1 MLKNINYF
9 SLKRNI
15 TFVVITLGA
24 IFLAITLII
33 IRDTTSFTF
42 LSRASEEQTD
52 RMTTIKNRKAENLTR
67 LIDDQRPQCVSDFEY
82 FSEDDEKIC
91 FIQFACKNNIQEVEI
106 NDKYFTCNVNS
117 QSMNWCTYN
126 DPVGA
131 CITLSEWIQLS
142 SRICGC

>member
-52 RMTTIKNRKAENLTR
+52 RMTTIKNRKAENSFGL
-67 LIDDQRPQCVSDFEY
+67 D
-82 FSEDDEKIC
+82 
-91 FIQFACKNNIQEVEI
+91 
-106 NDKYFTCNVNS
+106 
-117 QSMNWCTYN
+117 
-126 DPVGA
+126 
-131 CITLSEWIQLS
+131 
-142 SRICGC
+142 